1 MYFFLLILVP
11 ISKLGKIEN
20 SYIPSLHPT
29 KNDFL
34 LNFHLKETISISR
47 PRPTLLSARSVAE
60 LCPGPLCG
68 VVGAGASEAV
78 QGVPA
83 VIAILSLS
91 VSVCLVVLIVI
102 IVRIVRIVRIASCLS
117 ILRLCSVSVLPVPL
131 PVPLRFSTS
140 LLTKVDVAA
149 GSSAVLY
156 RLCRDAVEFLATLS
170 PAGAVVSNFQSVAR
184 QDQEGEECREPRGG
198 DPHHAAL
205 SVSLAVLL
213 WHSEQAA
220 PLSARPL
227 RCTVGKS
234 VTLTDISSTVEK
246 QVTLVAKAVTLTD
259 FFCTVAKQLILA

>member
-1 MYFFLLILVP
+1 ML
-11 ISKLGKIEN
+11 
-20 SYIPSLHPT
+20 
-29 KNDFL
+29 
-34 LNFHLKETISISR
+34 FHLKETISIS
-47 PRPTLLSARSVAE
+47 RPTLLSARSVAE

-91 VSVCLVVLIVI
+91 VSVCLVGEPRVLIV

-184 QDQEGEECREPRGG
+184 QDQEGEEGREQRGG

-213 WHSEQAA
+213 WHSSGRHLYLPGRSGAQ
-220 PLSARPL
+220 
-227 RCTVGKS
+227 
-234 VTLTDISSTVEK
+234 
-246 QVTLVAKAVTLTD
+246 
-259 FFCTVAKQLILA
+259 

>member
-1 MYFFLLILVP
+1 M
-11 ISKLGKIEN
+11 
-20 SYIPSLHPT
+20 HPT
-29 KNDFL
+29 KNAFL
-34 LNFHLKETISISR
+34 LHFHLKETISIS
-47 PRPTLLSARSVAE
+47 RPTLLSARSVAE

-78 QGVPA
+78 QRVPA

-131 PVPLRFSTS
+131 PVPTS

-184 QDQEGEECREPRGG
+184 QDQEGEEGREPRGG

-259 FFCTVAKQLILA
+259 FFCTVAKKLILA

>member
-1 MYFFLLILVP
+1 MVP
-11 ISKLGKIEN
+11 ISKLGKIEH

-29 KNDFL
+29 KNAFL
-34 LNFHLKETISISR
+34 LHFHLKETISISR

-68 VVGAGASEAV
+68 VVGAGTSEAV

-83 VIAILSLS
+83 IAILSLS

-156 RLCRDAVEFLATLS
+156 RLCWDAVEFLATLS

-184 QDQEGEECREPRGG
+184 QDQEGEEGREPRGG

-259 FFCTVAKQLILA
+259 FFCTVAKKLILA